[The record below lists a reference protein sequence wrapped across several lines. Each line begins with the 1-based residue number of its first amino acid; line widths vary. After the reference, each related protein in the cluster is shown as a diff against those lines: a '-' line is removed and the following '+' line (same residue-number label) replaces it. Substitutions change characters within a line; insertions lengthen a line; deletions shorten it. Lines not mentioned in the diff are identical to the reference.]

1 MWVFVAGLFVGVVL
15 GVMIMTLLAVWRD
28 AEYQK
33 EVAQLKKALHER
45 NSGVSAA

>member
-33 EVAQLKKALHER
+33 DIVRLKKAIHER
-45 NSGVSAA
+45 NSGISAA